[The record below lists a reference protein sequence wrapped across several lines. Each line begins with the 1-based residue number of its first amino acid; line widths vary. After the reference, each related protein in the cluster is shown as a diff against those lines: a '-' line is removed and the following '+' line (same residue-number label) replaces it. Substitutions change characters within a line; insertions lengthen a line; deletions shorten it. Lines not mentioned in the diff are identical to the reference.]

1 LRPNLTP
8 LALARQRAALAA
20 LREWRAGEPEPG
32 LRIEKHGVG
41 QTAFELTPDRG
52 LLRRLGGEAF
62 GDDRLTVRR
71 VRAIRRPCRPLF
83 PDLS

>member
-1 LRPNLTP
+1 MRDIHKLSDQ
-8 LALARQRAALAA
+8 ARQPD
-20 LREWRAGEPEPG
+20 GEPE
-32 LRIEKHGVG
+32 IEKHGGG
-41 QTAFELTPDRG
+41 QTAFERTPDRG

-83 PDLS
+83 PDLG